1 MGAKLKPVHDLKTYW
16 EREMRFRRRLSL
28 IDGKNVFS
36 LDAEDC
42 DTLPYLAARPEPVR
56 SAFTIDYFSNLIKA
70 VPSDS
75 NVTNGLDTDKPVK
88 VSFGLADGNGVVRYL
103 LAPRIED

>member
-1 MGAKLKPVHDLKTYW
+1 MIVTFDNLNSKL
-16 EREMRFRRRLSL
+16 
-28 IDGKNVFS
+28 
-36 LDAEDC
+36 
-42 DTLPYLAARPEPVR
+42 
-56 SAFTIDYFSNLIKA
+56 IDYFSNLIKA

-75 NVTNGLDTDKPVK
+75 NVTIGLDTDKPVK